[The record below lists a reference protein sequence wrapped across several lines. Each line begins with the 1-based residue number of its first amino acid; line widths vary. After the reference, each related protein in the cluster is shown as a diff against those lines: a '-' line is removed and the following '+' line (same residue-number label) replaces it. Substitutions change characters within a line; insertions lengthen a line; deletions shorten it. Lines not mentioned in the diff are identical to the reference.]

1 MFLRRADHEA
11 VLGFLADVSGLEFD
25 TPYPRE
31 VVVRLGDLVPCA
43 DMAYQELDFDAGRT
57 RAMVGIDGDDTAD
70 ETADDDLY
78 WSIGPCPISQYRITT
93 GDLATVR
100 MSDLID
106 RSQYHELPVY
116 REYFAPFGI
125 DHVMDLGLPV
135 APRRHRSF
143 IFFRQAGE
151 HDFTERD
158 RAVLELLRPHL
169 SALEATAAL
178 RRQLTDVLQAS
189 EGNPEPDVYRGLTAR
204 EREIV
209 ELVAEGKTNA
219 QIAAQLWVAPS
230 TVKKHLEHVYEK
242 LGVGRRTAAATYA
255 RASR

>member
-25 TPYPRE
+25 TPYPRD
-31 VVVRLGDLVPCA
+31 VVVRLGELVPCA

-57 RAMVGIDGDDTAD
+57 RAMVGIDGDDTV
-70 ETADDDLY
+70 DDDLY

-93 GDLATVR
+93 GDLAAVR

-106 RSQYHELPVY
+106 RSRFHELPVY

-125 DHVMDLGLPV
+125 DHMIDLGLPA

-143 IFFRQAGE
+143 IFFRQGGE
-151 HDFTERD
+151 RDFTERD

-178 RRQLTDVLQAS
+178 RRQLTDVLRAR
-189 EGNPEPDVYRGLTAR
+189 EGDPEPDVYRGLTSR

-209 ELVAEGKTNA
+209 ELVADGKTNA